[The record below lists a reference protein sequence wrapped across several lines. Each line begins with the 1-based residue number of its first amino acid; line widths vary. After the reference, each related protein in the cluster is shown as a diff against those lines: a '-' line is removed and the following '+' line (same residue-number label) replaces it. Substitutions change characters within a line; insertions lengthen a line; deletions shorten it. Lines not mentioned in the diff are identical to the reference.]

1 MEFTL
6 TPKSPRT
13 TIFLVVAL
21 VGSLIFVM
29 TSGGKSKRRSAGGP
43 VAVATQAAEALVNLA
58 VPGPD
63 AAAPAPPTTAGADT
77 TFGDNP
83 FLSTESTGNGFGA
96 EGLRRD
102 EADGGGGDSPAS
114 AGDGPGAL
122 AAGRGAAAPLRVSG
136 TIIDGER
143 RLALIGSRYYA
154 PGQMVGEW
162 RLTFVGPREA
172 RLERRGETITLRVG
186 S

>member
-29 TSGGKSKRRSAGGP
+29 TSGGKSK
-43 VAVATQAAEALVNLA
+43 
-58 VPGPD
+58 
-63 AAAPAPPTTAGADT
+63 AAPAGRWPWPHRPPGPGQPGGPARTPHPGTAHGGRRHHV
-77 TFGDNP
+77 GDNP
-83 FLSTESTGNGFGA
+83 FLSTESAQRFQRR
-96 EGLRRD
+96 GLRQD
-102 EADGGGGDSPAS
+102 ETDGGRRSPQPVAITPARS
-114 AGDGPGAL
+114 AP
-122 AAGRGAAAPLRVSG
+122 AAAPRRRSRVSG
-136 TIIDGER
+136 VIDGER

>member
-13 TIFLVVAL
+13 TIFLAVAL
-21 VGSLIFVM
+21 VGSLIFVV
-29 TSGGKSKRRSAGGP
+29 TSGGKSKRRPSSGP

-83 FLSTESTGNGFGA
+83 FLSAESAGDGFGG

-102 EADGGGGDSPAS
+102 ETDGGVGEGPVSG
-114 AGDGPGAL
+114 GDGPGAR
-122 AAGRGAAAPLRVSG
+122 AAGQGASAPLRVSG

-154 PGQMVGEW
+154 PGQTVGEW